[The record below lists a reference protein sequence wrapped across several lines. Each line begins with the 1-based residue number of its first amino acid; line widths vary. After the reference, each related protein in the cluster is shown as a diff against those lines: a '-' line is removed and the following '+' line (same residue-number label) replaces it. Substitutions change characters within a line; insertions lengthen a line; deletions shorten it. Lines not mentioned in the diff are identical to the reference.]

1 MFRGKRCRIWAR
13 PASLADWRADE
24 GPAGASVPGTI
35 ESLSSTVLVRSG
47 ASEGMRLE
55 FIQMEGRKRVTARE
69 FVNGTR
75 LRPGERFDG

>member
-1 MFRGKRCRIWAR
+1 L
-13 PASLADWRADE
+13 PAELRSAT
-24 GPAGASVPGTI
+24 PAGASVPGTI
-35 ESLSSTVLVRSG
+35 QPVSSIVLVCSG
-47 ASEGMRLE
+47 AGEGLRLE